1 MNRFETKKIL
11 ASIDMIYSNFQV
23 ENSELMADTWH
34 RFLQKYEY
42 ADISA
47 ALEEYVEN
55 ANSAYAPNV
64 SQLIGIVKKRKTIPV
79 KLSFLNSAEAWSL
92 VRIALQNSTYNSENE
107 FNHLPKMVQRA
118 VGSANQ
124 LQAWATDD
132 EYNEGVISSN
142 FKRAYEAVCN
152 AELKYMELTEKQKQG
167 LEKLEDRLMNGED
180 LREIIAARTASKPE
194 KAIETSSRDI
204 LSTKE

>member
-1 MNRFETKKIL
+1 MTKFEVKKIL

-64 SQLIGIVKKRKTIPV
+64 SQL
-79 KLSFLNSAEAWSL
+79 SFLNSAEAWSL
-92 VRIALQNSTYNSENE
+92 VRIALQNSTYNSEHE

-167 LEKLEDRLMNGED
+167 LEKLENRLMNGED
-180 LREIIAARTASKPE
+180 LREIIAARTVSKPE
-194 KAIETSSRDI
+194 KAIETTSADI
-204 LSTKE
+204 LSAEE